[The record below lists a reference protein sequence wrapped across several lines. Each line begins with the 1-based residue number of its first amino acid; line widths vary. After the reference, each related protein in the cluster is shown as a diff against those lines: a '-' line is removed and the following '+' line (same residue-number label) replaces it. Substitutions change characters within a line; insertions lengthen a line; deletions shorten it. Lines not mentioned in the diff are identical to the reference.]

1 MDTILNSAISEICSE
16 LRNGVS
22 LQTLWPRLEP
32 SLSSS
37 NLDLSPRLKQS
48 LWDGLRAVP
57 TLKLLARNAPFDP
70 ADPSIQSVQDA
81 EKLNLKV
88 VADEGLMNNFM
99 GLYHA
104 RSANADLR
112 PPQQKALERVAMART
127 NGITQS
133 QVAKE
138 LGIEGRNFH
147 YVVKNLECQGLIVK
161 QPALVRTKEAGDEGE
176 SRNIPIVSTNML
188 YLYRHGK
195 HLGSQ
200 QMIEIT
206 KEEQAKENFG
216 NGKGSPAHGGG
227 LSGKCVKEDVLV
239 KDYLPEMQAICDKL
253 EEANGKVLVVSD
265 IKKDLGY
272 TGTPGGHKAWR
283 TVCRRLKAAG
293 MVEVFEAKVN
303 DKVECCLRFPENY
316 TPTSFAPKTLR
327 HVDDHCDE
335 DQQMK
340 LRKKKK
346 CEITDQ
352 LVELPIEQQIYD
364 LIHATSTEGLTRVEV
379 VERLGISNKKNYNR
393 LATMWSRFG
402 LSVQPEMQKKAMAY
416 RLRTS
421 EEHNSGS
428 ANAFHNK
435 SENANENKTADLCVG
450 SPNALDRSGRN
461 QTHSAYDC
469 STLKGYTASPGNV
482 EHRDINT
489 EPSNGYPRFSESNQ
503 ILLSPENT
511 QLKFLEPRDMTD
523 NLLSTAME
531 INGTS
536 AETLPAVL
544 KPLGSGSDPRYP
556 CLSLSEDST
565 RREKRILQRLQD
577 EKFIVRA
584 ELHRWLVS
592 LEKDKCTT
600 TDRKTIDRILKK
612 LQELGHCK
620 CIHINVPVVT
630 NCGRSRTTL
639 VILHPSIQSL
649 TPELVSEIHD
659 AWRSFEIQSRGQCSS
674 RWKSSGSVPVLKD
687 VQRTQNHASTDIR
700 AMKSEAMR
708 SNGFILAKMIRAK
721 MLHSFLW
728 DYICSSGSDGAF
740 SSGIDVIE
748 LRNPHSSSKLFSLEA
763 AIKAIPVELYL
774 QVVGATKK
782 IDDML
787 EKCKRGLCLS
797 DLSAEEYK
805 SLMDTHATGRLSLV
819 IEILRRLKLI
829 RLVGDERSKDEILVP
844 HATSTHALELKP
856 YIEEPLSKDS
866 ISLSFGSPDLC
877 PRIRHDFVLSNREAV
892 DEYWQTLEYCYAAAD
907 PRAALHAFPGSAVS
921 EVSLYKSWTKIR
933 VMTAAQRDELLKRVD
948 KDDASEKLSFKEC
961 GKIAKDLNLTLEQVL
976 RVYHDKRQKRLQGLQ
991 NRSDEIQ
998 PKKRRRV
1005 SRKRKRSSEQE
1016 SVKSI
1021 EIDEVTAQLE
1031 EQGHA
1036 ALSHTVNQSMEETD
1050 LLVTSDKNDTHL
1062 QPLVDRLET
1071 EQEPEK
1077 DFKKLKSARGSTRQ
1091 RRFSWTDEADRHL
1104 IIQYVR
1110 HRASLG
1116 AKFHRVDWASL
1127 TDLPAPPSTCQKR
1140 MALLKSN
1147 RRFRIALM
1155 RLCNMISERYAKFLE
1170 KTQNRS
1176 PRNDDCRLLLRVSA
1190 GEDHNG
1196 VVPNNSN
1203 HNQVT
1208 GVQEEPWDDFDD
1220 NNIKKALEEVLHYK
1234 RISKLDASK
1243 RIGSTCEDWSDRNTN
1258 SEEYDPQESEFIAS
1272 AALHEDA
1279 QNHSGR
1285 GLKISSRRSSCQQL
1299 NEKFF
1304 KLLHGVN
1311 VSTQVSKSLAVSN
1324 AVELFKL
1331 VFLSTST
1338 APEVPNL
1345 LAEIIRRYSEC
1356 DLFAAFNYLRER
1368 KIMVGGNDSQHFSL
1382 SQQFLHNISMSPF
1395 PTNSGKRAN
1404 KFAHWLC
1411 ERDKDLMEGGIDLP
1425 SDLQCG
1431 DIFHLFALV
1440 SSGELSI
1447 SPCLPDEGMGEAED
1461 LRTSKRKIDS
1471 NDFLDGDKTK
1481 KLKSF
1486 VVGEGEIISRREK
1499 GFPGIKVSVY
1509 RAAFSTA
1516 HAVDLFKDDTPV
1528 GKFFGGS
1535 YQRVSTSGLSALSP
1549 PDHMKEI
1556 LDSCSTV
1563 SVLDS
1568 ESPWEGMVRY
1578 AEHLLPSSSA
1588 QDQSSPICPE
1598 VFRSV
1603 YSAIQKA
1610 GDQGLSIRDVS
1621 RIENIP
1627 GERMTEFIID
1637 VLQTFERV
1645 LKVNAYDSVRFV
1657 DSLYRDKYF
1666 MTSVPG
1672 SCQNF
1677 EPTSSRKPLGG
1688 VDGNLILHPKNCDI
1702 GGAHS
1707 KGDIIMNAD
1716 DVHKVTFLNFPE
1728 KVFELSDEK
1737 RTSCVPKGCME
1748 GKEVS
1753 PRGDDVD
1760 ESSRSSS
1767 GKLCVPILPWIN
1779 GDGTI
1784 NKIIYKGLRRR
1795 VLGVVMQNPGMI
1807 EDEIIRRM
1815 DVLNP
1820 QSCRKLLELLI
1831 LDKHIYVKKMH
1842 HTMPNGIPSVL
1853 RTLFGS
1859 SFTEPKLVC
1868 HEHFFA
1874 NPMSTSL
1881 L

>member
-1 MDTILNSAISEICSE
+1 
-16 LRNGVS
+16 
-22 LQTLWPRLEP
+22 
-32 SLSSS
+32 
-37 NLDLSPRLKQS
+37 
-48 LWDGLRAVP
+48 
-57 TLKLLARNAPFDP
+57 
-70 ADPSIQSVQDA
+70 
-81 EKLNLKV
+81 
-88 VADEGLMNNFM
+88 
-99 GLYHA
+99 
-104 RSANADLR
+104 
-112 PPQQKALERVAMART
+112 
-127 NGITQS
+127 
-133 QVAKE
+133 
-138 LGIEGRNFH
+138 
-147 YVVKNLECQGLIVK
+147 
-161 QPALVRTKEAGDEGE
+161 
-176 SRNIPIVSTNML
+176 
-188 YLYRHGK
+188 
-195 HLGSQ
+195 
-200 QMIEIT
+200 
-206 KEEQAKENFG
+206 
-216 NGKGSPAHGGG
+216 
-227 LSGKCVKEDVLV
+227 
-239 KDYLPEMQAICDKL
+239 
-253 EEANGKVLVVSD
+253 
-265 IKKDLGY
+265 
-272 TGTPGGHKAWR
+272 
-283 TVCRRLKAAG
+283 
-293 MVEVFEAKVN
+293 
-303 DKVECCLRFPENY
+303 
-316 TPTSFAPKTLR
+316 
-327 HVDDHCDE
+327 
-335 DQQMK
+335 
-340 LRKKKK
+340 
-346 CEITDQ
+346 
-352 LVELPIEQQIYD
+352 
-364 LIHATSTEGLTRVEV
+364 
-379 VERLGISNKKNYNR
+379 
-393 LATMWSRFG
+393 
-402 LSVQPEMQKKAMAY
+402 
-416 RLRTS
+416 
-421 EEHNSGS
+421 
-428 ANAFHNK
+428 
-435 SENANENKTADLCVG
+435 
-450 SPNALDRSGRN
+450 
-461 QTHSAYDC
+461 
-469 STLKGYTASPGNV
+469 
-482 EHRDINT
+482 
-489 EPSNGYPRFSESNQ
+489 
-503 ILLSPENT
+503 
-511 QLKFLEPRDMTD
+511 
-523 NLLSTAME
+523 
-531 INGTS
+531 
-536 AETLPAVL
+536 
-544 KPLGSGSDPRYP
+544 
-556 CLSLSEDST
+556 
-565 RREKRILQRLQD
+565 
-577 EKFIVRA
+577 
-584 ELHRWLVS
+584 
-592 LEKDKCTT
+592 
-600 TDRKTIDRILKK
+600 
-612 LQELGHCK
+612 
-620 CIHINVPVVT
+620 
-630 NCGRSRTTL
+630 
-639 VILHPSIQSL
+639 
-649 TPELVSEIHD
+649 
-659 AWRSFEIQSRGQCSS
+659 
-674 RWKSSGSVPVLKD
+674 
-687 VQRTQNHASTDIR
+687 
-700 AMKSEAMR
+700 
-708 SNGFILAKMIRAK
+708 
-721 MLHSFLW
+721 
-728 DYICSSGSDGAF
+728 
-740 SSGIDVIE
+740 
-748 LRNPHSSSKLFSLEA
+748 
-763 AIKAIPVELYL
+763 
-774 QVVGATKK
+774 
-782 IDDML
+782 
-787 EKCKRGLCLS
+787 
-797 DLSAEEYK
+797 
-805 SLMDTHATGRLSLV
+805 
-819 IEILRRLKLI
+819 
-829 RLVGDERSKDEILVP
+829 
-844 HATSTHALELKP
+844 
-856 YIEEPLSKDS
+856 
-866 ISLSFGSPDLC
+866 
-877 PRIRHDFVLSNREAV
+877 
-892 DEYWQTLEYCYAAAD
+892 
-907 PRAALHAFPGSAVS
+907 
-921 EVSLYKSWTKIR
+921 
-933 VMTAAQRDELLKRVD
+933 
-948 KDDASEKLSFKEC
+948 
-961 GKIAKDLNLTLEQVL
+961 
-976 RVYHDKRQKRLQGLQ
+976 
-991 NRSDEIQ
+991 
-998 PKKRRRV
+998 
-1005 SRKRKRSSEQE
+1005 
-1016 SVKSI
+1016 
-1021 EIDEVTAQLE
+1021 
-1031 EQGHA
+1031 
-1036 ALSHTVNQSMEETD
+1036 
-1050 LLVTSDKNDTHL
+1050 
-1062 QPLVDRLET
+1062 
-1071 EQEPEK
+1071 
-1077 DFKKLKSARGSTRQ
+1077 
-1091 RRFSWTDEADRHL
+1091 
-1104 IIQYVR
+1104 
-1110 HRASLG
+1110 
-1116 AKFHRVDWASL
+1116 
-1127 TDLPAPPSTCQKR
+1127 

-1190 GEDHNG
+1190 GEDDNG

-1461 LRTSKRKIDS
+1461 LRTSKRKIDC

-1528 GKFFGGS
+1528 GKNFGGS
-1535 YQRVSTSGLSALSP
+1535 YQLVGTSGLSALSP

-1588 QDQSSPICPE
+1588 QDQSSPIRPE

-1688 VDGNLILHPKNCDI
+1688 VDGDLILHPKNCDI